1 MGAGR
6 TLLWCVAALL
16 GGCTADSEEVAPLTA
31 SVTRGPLIFSA
42 SYFGDLRARKSEK
55 ILAPELKGVRTVTVQ
70 SVVADGTVVKKGDEV
85 LRFETASVIDDRRT
99 KETELRIAEADM
111 RRVSEG
117 LTKERIN
124 LDLEVQRNQLRVQRA
139 ELDVVEGV
147 EFISKVQLAQAKL
160 GVQSAELELQLAK
173 KARSSFAKKRAAALE
188 VQRLKVEA
196 IAEKLERVESNLK
209 LLVLHAPADGVVYGP
224 ITRLNWNR
232 GQKVA
237 AGSVAQANDV
247 LLEIPD
253 LTAFDVEIY
262 VRQRDATLLSEDD
275 VAEVYPTILPGV
287 AMKAKV
293 TKKDSFS
300 MTRNERLNTK
310 TSAGNL
316 RELKITFALEATH
329 PDLRPGGSVRVDV
342 KARLLEDA
350 LLVPLAALTPLDED
364 YTVTRAD
371 GGQRR
376 VRIGRSTTS
385 HAEVVEGLDEN
396 DVVRLE

>member
-262 VRQRDATLLSEDD
+262 VRQRDATLLSVDD